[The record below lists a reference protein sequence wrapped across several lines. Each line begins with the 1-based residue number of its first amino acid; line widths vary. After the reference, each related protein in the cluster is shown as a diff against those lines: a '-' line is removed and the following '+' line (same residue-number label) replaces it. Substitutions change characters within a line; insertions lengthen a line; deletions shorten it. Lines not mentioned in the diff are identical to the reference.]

1 MTVATRSASMGAH
14 RRIQARRDIGAILGF
29 GGADYTIIPL
39 GDKKHETDGR
49 TTTVGIGRGA
59 AKGRDFICSKAI
71 SDFDTPPRYH
81 TNQLELPSISFNG
94 TDEQVKSADFDI
106 LHVFS
111 GGSNQP
117 LSTGMWINAPPGS
130 TWRQLFNRYT
140 NPSLREWYAHIT
152 TGDRFSFG
160 LADEIINDAV
170 SVSTY
175 DVIPTNEW
183 IFVVS
188 TFNGAEDSE
197 AVDGI
202 GLYVNAHKADVNKT
216 INVNYSKSTGTGS
229 KVSMCSLGS
238 NDPNQFYDGW
248 IRGGDIGP
256 FWTRQ
261 ELLQSQISRLYSIG
275 IAAQG

>member
-160 LADEIINDAV
+160 LADEIINAAV

-188 TFNGAEDSE
+188 
-197 AVDGI
+197 
-202 GLYVNAHKADVNKT
+202 
-216 INVNYSKSTGTGS
+216 NVNYSKSTGTGS